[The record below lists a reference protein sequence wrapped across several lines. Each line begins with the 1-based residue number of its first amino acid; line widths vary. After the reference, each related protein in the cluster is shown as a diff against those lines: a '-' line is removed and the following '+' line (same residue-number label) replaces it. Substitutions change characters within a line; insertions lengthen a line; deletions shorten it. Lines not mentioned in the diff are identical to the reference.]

1 MQACLS
7 PHPSPWKRSVLGCLY
22 PSTPRPVY
30 PASMGVLRSTPPFP
44 HPSAPA
50 HCQCSQER
58 SLGGSGSLGWGSTYE
73 MKGQRGA
80 AGGAGQAQAWRL
92 KIIPMPTWPVLS

>member
-30 PASMGVLRSTPPFP
+30 PASMGVLRSTPPSP
-44 HPSAPA
+44 TPQLLPTVSAPRR
-50 HCQCSQER
+50 EVWEV
-58 SLGGSGSLGWGSTYE
+58 LVPWG
-73 MKGQRGA
+73 
-80 AGGAGQAQAWRL
+80 GGAL
-92 KIIPMPTWPVLS
+92 MK